1 MFKRLFIAISFASVL
16 AGCVTSKTFEAKEAE
31 LAKTRNELLDTQ
43 KLAQSN
49 LDLATSKGDE
59 LKACQSQA
67 RADQIQAQ
75 SDFAAATI
83 AQTKNE
89 AELGETRQKLEQCIK
104 STEVARKY
112 TETLKAR
119 EENLRDKMKTEVAS
133 KEVEISR
140 LRDQLS
146 VRVLDRILF
155 RSGRADILPAGKKVL
170 DKLVA
175 VFTTTDD
182 MIRVEGHTDSVPI
195 GQKLKEKYD
204 SNWELS
210 AARAATVVRYFELGH
225 KIEPTRLE
233 AVGFSKFRPVAT
245 GSSPE
250 DLKRNRRVEI
260 VLTAPRIPE
269 PAEEALPSSPAALP
283 PPQ

>member
-1 MFKRLFIAISFASVL
+1 MLKRLLIAVALVSVL
-16 AGCVTSKTFEAKEAE
+16 GGCVTSKTFEAKEAE
-31 LAKTRNELLDTQ
+31 LAKTRDELQDTQ
-43 KLAQSN
+43 KQAQAN
-49 LDLATSKGDE
+49 LDYATAKSDE

-67 RADQIQAQ
+67 RAEQIQSQ
-75 SDFAAATI
+75 SDFAAATV
-83 AQTKNE
+83 AQTKIE

-112 TETLKAR
+112 TDTLKAR
-119 EENLRDKMKTEVAS
+119 EDSLREKMKTEVAS

-155 RSGRADILPAGKKVL
+155 QSGRADILPKGKKVL
-170 DKLVA
+170 DKLVD

-195 GQKLKEKYD
+195 GQKLKDKNN

-210 AARAATVVRYFELGH
+210 SARASSVVRYFELGL
-225 KIEPTRLE
+225 KIEPTRME
-233 AVGFSKFRPVAT
+233 AVGFSKFRPVST
-245 GSSPE
+245 GNTPE

-269 PAEEALPSSPAALP
+269 PAEEAITTTPAATP
-283 PPQ
+283 VAQ

>member
-1 MFKRLFIAISFASVL
+1 MLKRLLIAVLLVSVL

-31 LAKTRNELLDTQ
+31 LAKTRDELQDTQ
-43 KLAQSN
+43 KQAQAN
-49 LDLATSKGDE
+49 LDFATAKSDE

-67 RADQIQAQ
+67 RTEQIQSQ

-83 AQTKNE
+83 AQTKIE
-89 AELGETRQKLEQCIK
+89 AELGETRQKLGQCIK

-119 EENLRDKMKTEVAS
+119 EESLRDKMKTEIAS
-133 KEVEISR
+133 KEAEISR

-155 RSGRADILPAGKKVL
+155 RSGSADILPAGKKVL

-182 MIRVEGHTDSVPI
+182 MIRVEAHTDSVP
-195 GQKLKEKYD
+195 QKLKGKYN
-204 SNWELS
+204 SNWALS
-210 AARAATVVRYFELGH
+210 SARASSVVRYFELGL
-225 KIEPTRLE
+225 KIEPARME
-233 AVGFSKFRPVAT
+233 AVGFSKFRPVTT
-245 GSSPE
+245 GNTPE

-269 PAEEALPSSPAALP
+269 PAEEAVPATPTASTP
-283 PPQ
+283 AQ

>member
-1 MFKRLFIAISFASVL
+1 MAASLVSVL

-31 LAKTRNELLDTQ
+31 LAKTRDELQDTQ
-43 KLAQSN
+43 KQAQAN
-49 LDLATSKGDE
+49 LDFATTKSDE
-59 LKACQSQA
+59 LKTCQTQA
-67 RADQIQAQ
+67 RTEQIQSQ

-83 AQTKNE
+83 AQTKME
-89 AELGETRQKLEQCIK
+89 AELGETRQKLELCIK

-119 EENLRDKMKTEVAS
+119 EESLREKMKTEVVS

-155 RSGRADILPAGKKVL
+155 QSGRADILPAGKKIL
-170 DKLVA
+170 DKLIA

-182 MIRVEGHTDSVPI
+182 MIRVEGHTDSVPV
-195 GQKLKEKYD
+195 GQKLKDKYN

-210 AARAATVVRYFELGH
+210 SARASSVVRYFELGL
-225 KIEPTRLE
+225 KIEPTRME
-233 AVGFSKFRPVAT
+233 AVGFSKFRPVST
-245 GSSPE
+245 GTTPD

-269 PAEEALPSSPAALP
+269 PAEEAVPATPAASTP
-283 PPQ
+283 AQ

>member
-1 MFKRLFIAISFASVL
+1 MFKRLFIAVSLVSVL
-16 AGCVTSKTFEAKEAE
+16 TACVSSKTFDAKEAE
-31 LAKTRNELLDTQ
+31 LAKTRNELQDTQ
-43 KLAQSN
+43 KQAQEN
-49 LDLATSKGDE
+49 LDAATAKSEE
-59 LKACQSQA
+59 LNACQSQA
-67 RADQIQAQ
+67 RAEQIQAQ

-83 AQTKNE
+83 AQTKIE
-89 AELGETRQKLEQCIK
+89 AELGETQQKLDQCIK

-112 TETLKAR
+112 TEILKAR
-119 EENLRDKMKTEVAS
+119 EVSLRDKMQTEIDS

-146 VRVLDRILF
+146 VRVVDRILF
-155 RSGRADILPAGKKVL
+155 RSGSPDILPAGKKVL

-195 GQKLKEKYD
+195 GQKLKDKYN
-204 SNWELS
+204 SNWDLS
-210 AARAATVVRYFELGH
+210 AARAASVVRYFELGL
-225 KIEPTRLE
+225 KIEPTRME

-245 GSSPE
+245 GNTPE

-260 VLTAPRIPE
+260 VLTAPRLAE
-269 PAEEALPSSPAALP
+269 PAEEELPVTATSAE
-283 PPQ
+283 